1 MRIVVVGDV
10 MLDVDL
16 SGDATR
22 LSPDAPVPV
31 VDVSGVKRRAG
42 GAGLVARMLAQDGW
56 PVTLVTV
63 LGDDDAGRQLEQ
75 HLAGVR
81 LVSGPSGYASPV
93 KTRVRAGSHPVV
105 RFDQGC
111 GKAPIPDATP
121 AMLRAVEKAGVI
133 IVADYGRGLAANPQL
148 RDLLARLAGTIPII
162 WDPHPAGADPVPGVA
177 VVTPNLA
184 EASKAAQALA
194 GERGGGQA
202 AASAGAGRDVHGVAG
217 DPPAQEPQDEA
228 VQAGRILLEHWQS
241 RAVLVTKG
249 EQGAV
254 LLREGRTS
262 PDAVPAPRVE
272 AGDPCGA
279 GDRLAASLAVHLLA
293 GRELG
298 EAARLAVHD
307 AADFLANGGV
317 SAFPDS
323 EADPETGPGTG
334 REAEAASGAGAG
346 AGAGAATAG
355 PLRPPTPVGGKRR
368 ISEPL
373 LLARVVRDNGGKVV
387 ATGGC
392 FDLLH
397 AGHVRSLAAARELGD
412 CLIVC
417 LNSDDSVRR
426 LKGPERPIIGQ
437 QDRAELLLAMEC
449 VDAVM
454 IFDEDTP
461 EAALERLRPDIWV
474 KGGDYKGAR
483 LPEADLVEKWGGRCL
498 TVPYHPARSTTGLA
512 DALAKVS

>member
-10 MLDVDL
+10 MLDVDM
-16 SGDATR
+16 SGEATR
-22 LSPDAPVPV
+22 LSPEAPVPV

-42 GAGLVARMLAQDGW
+42 GAGLVARMLAEDGW

-63 LGDDDAGRQLEQ
+63 LGDDDAGRQLES

-81 LVSGPSGYASPV
+81 LVHGPSGHASPV

-111 GKAPIPDATP
+111 GKAPVPDASP
-121 AMLRAVEKAGVI
+121 AMLRAVEEAGVI

-148 RDLLARLAGTIPII
+148 RDLLTRLAVHVPII
-162 WDPHPAGADPVPGVA
+162 WDPHPAGPAPVPGVA

-184 EASKAAQALA
+184 EASKAAQAYSDQL
-194 GERGGGQA
+194 
-202 AASAGAGRDVHGVAG
+202 SANS
-217 DPPAQEPQDEA
+217 QEQA
-228 VQAGRILLEHWQS
+228 VQVGRILLEQWQS
-241 RAVLVTKG
+241 QAVLVTKG

-254 LLREGRTS
+254 LLRKGS
-262 PDAVPAPRVE
+262 NPPHPVPAPRVE

-279 GDRLAASLAVHLLA
+279 GDRLVASLAVHLLA
-293 GRELG
+293 GRDLG
-298 EAARLAVHD
+298 EAAGLAVHD

-317 SAFPDS
+317 SALPDS
-323 EADPETGPGTG
+323 AAANTGAQT
-334 REAEAASGAGAG
+334 RRNQSGGQ
-346 AGAGAATAG
+346 
-355 PLRPPTPVGGKRR
+355 RR
-368 ISEPL
+368 ASEPL
-373 LLARVVRDNGGKVV
+373 LLARAVRDNGGTVV

-397 AGHVRSLAAARELGD
+397 AGHVRSLAAAREMGD

-426 LKGPERPIIGQ
+426 LKGAERPIIGQ

>member
-1 MRIVVVGDV
+1 V
-10 MLDVDL
+10 
-16 SGDATR
+16 
-22 LSPDAPVPV
+22 
-31 VDVSGVKRRAG
+31 
-42 GAGLVARMLAQDGW
+42 
-56 PVTLVTV
+56 
-63 LGDDDAGRQLEQ
+63 
-75 HLAGVR
+75 
-81 LVSGPSGYASPV
+81 
-93 KTRVRAGSHPVV
+93 
-105 RFDQGC
+105 
-111 GKAPIPDATP
+111 
-121 AMLRAVEKAGVI
+121 
-133 IVADYGRGLAANPQL
+133 AANPQH
-148 RDLLARLAGTIPII
+148 RDLLTRLAGSVPII
-162 WDPHPAGADPVPGVA
+162 WDPHPAGPAPVPGVA

-184 EASKAAQALA
+184 EASKAAASYANPQHKSLQD
-194 GERGGGQA
+194 QA
-202 AASAGAGRDVHGVAG
+202 AQV
-217 DPPAQEPQDEA
+217 
-228 VQAGRILLEHWQS
+228 GRILLEQWQS

-254 LLREGRTS
+254 LLREGIDS
-262 PDAVPAPRVE
+262 PHAVPAPRVE

-293 GRELG
+293 GRNLE
-298 EAARLAVHD
+298 EAATLAVHD
-307 AADFLANGGV
+307 AADFLASGGV
-317 SAFPDS
+317 SALPDP
-323 EADPETGPGTG
+323 AP
-334 REAEAASGAGAG
+334 AASAAAAPKLRNQAGG
-346 AGAGAATAG
+346 
-355 PLRPPTPVGGKRR
+355 LRRTR
-368 ISEPL
+368 EPL
-373 LLARVVRDNGGKVV
+373 LLARAVRDSGGKVV

-461 EAALERLRPDIWV
+461 EAALERLRPDFWV

>member
-16 SGDATR
+16 SGEATR

-42 GAGLVARMLAQDGW
+42 GAGLVARMLAEDGW

-63 LGDDDAGRQLEQ
+63 LGDDDAGRQLEA

-81 LVSGPSGYASPV
+81 LVSGPSGHPSPV

-111 GKAPIPDATP
+111 GKAPVPEASP
-121 AMLRAVEKAGVI
+121 AMLRAVEQAGVI
-133 IVADYGRGLAANPQL
+133 IVADYGRGLAENPQL
-148 RDLLARLAGTIPII
+148 RDLLARLAGSVPII
-162 WDPHPAGADPVPGVA
+162 WDPHPSGPQPVPGVA

-184 EASKAAQALA
+184 EASKAA
-194 GERGGGQA
+194 
-202 AASAGAGRDVHGVAG
+202 GAYANLRDPATQ
-217 DPPAQEPQDEA
+217 DPRTQDPA
-228 VQAGRILLEHWQS
+228 VQAGRILMEQWQS

-254 LLREGRTS
+254 LLQQGS
-262 PDAVPAPRVE
+262 GSAQAVPAPRVE

-307 AADFLANGGV
+307 AADFLASGGV
-317 SAFPDS
+317 SALPDPAGS
-323 EADPETGPGTG
+323 TAAAPKPPNQAAG
-334 REAEAASGAGAG
+334 RFR
-346 AGAGAATAG
+346 T
-355 PLRPPTPVGGKRR
+355 
-368 ISEPL
+368 SEPL
-373 LLARVVRDNGGKVV
+373 LLARAVRDNGGTVV

-426 LKGPERPIIGQ
+426 LKGPERPIISQ

-454 IFDEDTP
+454 VFDEDTP
-461 EAALERLRPDIWV
+461 EAALERLRPDIWI

>member
-16 SGDATR
+16 SGEATR

-42 GAGLVARMLAQDGW
+42 GAGLVARMLAEDNW

-63 LGDDDAGRQLEQ
+63 LGDDDAGRQLEA

-81 LVSGPSGYASPV
+81 LVSGPSGFPSPV

-111 GKAPIPDATP
+111 EKTPIPEVSP

-148 RDLLARLAGTIPII
+148 RELLARLADQVPIV
-162 WDPHPAGADPVPGVA
+162 WDPHPAGPDPVPGVA

-184 EASKAAQALA
+184 EAQRAVQSHGRKET
-194 GERGGGQA
+194 GPTSDPA
-202 AASAGAGRDVHGVAG
+202 AAAGGT
-217 DPPAQEPQDEA
+217 
-228 VQAGRILLEHWQS
+228 LLAEWGS

-249 EQGAV
+249 EEGAV
-254 LLREGRTS
+254 LCRPGRS
-262 PDAVPAPRVE
+262 PEPVPAPRVE

-279 GDRLAASLAVHLLA
+279 GDRLSASLAVHLLA
-293 GRELG
+293 GRELD
-298 EAARLAVHD
+298 EAAVLAVHD

-317 SAFPDS
+317 SALPD
-323 EADPETGPGTG
+323 AG
-334 REAEAASGAGAG
+334 EAA
-346 AGAGAATAG
+346 
-355 PLRPPTPVGGKRR
+355 PVQRR
-368 ISEPL
+368 ISDPL
-373 LLARVVRDNGGKVV
+373 LLARAVRERGGKVV

-437 QDRAELLLAMEC
+437 HDRAELLLAMEC

-454 IFDEDTP
+454 VFDEDTP
-461 EAALERLRPDIWV
+461 EAALERLRPDLWV
-474 KGGDYKGAR
+474 KGGDYKGAS
-483 LPEADLVEKWGGRCL
+483 LPEAALVESWGGRCV

>member
-16 SGDATR
+16 SGEATR

-31 VDVSGVKRRAG
+31 VDVSGVRRRAG
-42 GAGLVARMLAQDGW
+42 GAGLVARMLAEDGW

-63 LGDDDAGRQLEQ
+63 LGDDDAGRQLQE

-81 LVSGPSGYASPV
+81 LVSGPSGYPSPV

-111 GKAPIPDATP
+111 EKTPVPDVSP

-133 IVADYGRGLAANPQL
+133 IVADYGRGVAANPQL
-148 RDLLARLAGTIPII
+148 RELLARLADQVPII
-162 WDPHPAGADPVPGVA
+162 WDPHPAGPDPVPGVA

-184 EASKAAQALA
+184 EAIKAAQSRMPDDAQP
-194 GERGGGQA
+194 GKSGA
-202 AASAGAGRDVHGVAG
+202 ANAAKQEPQAG
-217 DPPAQEPQDEA
+217 DPQDDAQPDGSPQD
-228 VQAGRILLEHWQS
+228 QAAEVGRILLDQWHS

-254 LLREGRTS
+254 LLRGNHPS
-262 PDAVPAPRVE
+262 PHPVPAPRVE

-279 GDRLAASLAVHLLA
+279 GDRLAAGLAVHLLA
-293 GRELG
+293 GRTLE
-298 EAARLAVHD
+298 EAAELAVHD
-307 AADFLANGGV
+307 AADFLAAGGV
-317 SAFPDS
+317 SALPDRTTKP
-323 EADPETGPGTG
+323 AGRKPESS
-334 REAEAASGAGAG
+334 AAA
-346 AGAGAATAG
+346 
-355 PLRPPTPVGGKRR
+355 RR
-368 ISEPL
+368 RSTEPL
-373 LLARVVRDNGGKVV
+373 LLARSIRQNGGTVV

-397 AGHVRSLAAARELGD
+397 AGHVRSLTAARELGD

-437 QDRAELLLAMEC
+437 HDRAELLLAMEC
-449 VDAVM
+449 VDAVLV
-454 IFDEDTP
+454 FEEDTP

-483 LPEADLVEKWGGRCL
+483 LPEADLVESWGGRCL
-498 TVPYHPARSTTGLA
+498 TVPFHPARSTTGLA

>member
-10 MLDVDL
+10 LLDVDL
-16 SGDATR
+16 SGEATR

-63 LGDDDAGRQLEQ
+63 LADDDAGHQLEA
-75 HLAGVR
+75 HLAGVK
-81 LVSGPSGYASPV
+81 LVAGPTSYPSPV
-93 KTRVRAGSHPVV
+93 KTRVRAGAHPVV

-111 GKAPIPDATP
+111 GKTPVPEVTP

-133 IVADYGRGLAANPQL
+133 IVADYGRGLAANPAL
-148 RDLLARLAGTIPII
+148 RELLVRLADNVPIV
-162 WDPHPAGADPVPGVA
+162 WDPHPAGADPIPGAA

-184 EASKAAQALA
+184 EARKAVLP
-194 GERGGGQA
+194 GA
-202 AASAGAGRDVHGVAG
+202 AKEQPARRVAAEAV
-217 DPPAQEPQDEA
+217 PADEA
-228 VQAGRILLEHWQS
+228 GQVGRVLLDQWHS
-241 RAVLVTKG
+241 RAVLVTTG
-249 EQGAV
+249 EKGAV
-254 LLREGRTS
+254 LLSQRDRR
-262 PDAVPAPRVE
+262 PRPVPAPRVE

-279 GDRLAASLAVHLLA
+279 GDRLVASLAVHLLA
-293 GRELG
+293 GRDLED
-298 EAARLAVHD
+298 AAVLAVHE
-307 AADFLANGGV
+307 AGQFLAAGGV
-317 SAFPDS
+317 SALPDPVTS
-323 EADPETGPGTG
+323 A
-334 REAEAASGAGAG
+334 
-346 AGAGAATAG
+346 
-355 PLRPPTPVGGKRR
+355 RPKPRTL
-368 ISEPL
+368 EPL
-373 LLARVVRDNGGKVV
+373 LLARNVRENGGVVV

-397 AGHVRSLAAARELGD
+397 AGHVRSLAAAREMGD

-417 LNSDDSVRR
+417 LNSDESVRR
-426 LKGPERPIIGQ
+426 LKGPERPIINQ
-437 QDRAELLLAMEC
+437 QDRAELLLALEC
-449 VDAVM
+449 VDAVLV
-454 IFDEDTP
+454 FEEDTP

-483 LPEADLVEKWGGRCL
+483 LPEADLMESWGGRCL

>member
-16 SGDATR
+16 SGEATR

-31 VDVSGVKRRAG
+31 VDVSDVRRRAG
-42 GAGLVARMLAQDGW
+42 GAGLVARMLAEDGW

-63 LGDDDAGRQLEQ
+63 LGDDDAGRQLQE

-81 LVSGPSGYASPV
+81 LVAGPSGYPSPV

-111 GKAPIPDATP
+111 EKTPVPEVSP
-121 AMLRAVEKAGVI
+121 AMLRAVEEAGVI
-133 IVADYGRGLAANPQL
+133 IVADYGRGVAANPRL
-148 RDLLARLAGTIPII
+148 RDLLARLADEVPII
-162 WDPHPAGADPVPGVA
+162 WDPHPAGPDPVPGVA
-177 VVTPNLA
+177 VVTPNLS
-184 EASKAAQALA
+184 EAVRAAQSRAPKDA
-194 GERGGGQA
+194 RTVTNKPEAHRPDAHKDQA
-202 AASAGAGRDVHGVAG
+202 HKDQA
-217 DPPAQEPQDEA
+217 PQDQA
-228 VQAGRILLEHWQS
+228 VEAGRILLDHWRS
-241 RAVLVTKG
+241 KAVLVTKG

-254 LLREGRTS
+254 LLRDNNAT
-262 PDAVPAPRVE
+262 PHPVPAPRVE

-279 GDRLAASLAVHLLA
+279 GDRLAVGLAVHLLA
-293 GRELG
+293 GRSLE
-298 EAARLAVHD
+298 EAAELAVHE
-307 AADFLANGGV
+307 AANFLAAGGV
-317 SAFPDS
+317 SALPDRTT
-323 EADPETGPGTG
+323 EPAG
-334 REAEAASGAGAG
+334 RNNESPAAAG
-346 AGAGAATAG
+346 
-355 PLRPPTPVGGKRR
+355 RR
-368 ISEPL
+368 STEPL
-373 LLARVVRDNGGKVV
+373 LLARSVRQGGGTVV

-437 QDRAELLLAMEC
+437 HDRAELLLAMEC
-449 VDAVM
+449 VDAVLV
-454 IFDEDTP
+454 FDEDTP

-483 LPEADLVEKWGGRCL
+483 LPETELVESWGGRCL

>member
-16 SGDATR
+16 SGEATR

-31 VDVSGVKRRAG
+31 VDISGVRRRAG

-63 LGDDDAGRQLEQ
+63 IGDDDAGSQLRT

-81 LVSGPSGYASPV
+81 LVAGTSGYPSPV

-111 GKAPIPDATP
+111 EKTPVPDVSP
-121 AMLRAVEKAGVI
+121 AMLRAVEQAGVV
-133 IVADYGRGLAANPQL
+133 IVADYGRGLAANPKL
-148 RDLLARLAGTIPII
+148 RDLLARLAGQVPVI
-162 WDPHPAGADPVPGVA
+162 WDPHPSGPEPVPGVA
-177 VVTPNLA
+177 VVTPNIS
-184 EASKAAQALA
+184 EATK
-194 GERGGGQA
+194 
-202 AASAGAGRDVHGVAG
+202 
-217 DPPAQEPQDEA
+217 A
-228 VQAGRILLEHWQS
+228 VQAAGNVSAADPAAIAGVLLERWRSQAVMVTRGEEGAILLQQDD
-241 RAVLVTKG
+241 ATAK
-249 EQGAV
+249 
-254 LLREGRTS
+254 
-262 PDAVPAPRVE
+262 AVPAPRVE

-293 GRELG
+293 GRDLP
-298 EAARLAVHD
+298 EAAALAVHD
-307 AADFLANGGV
+307 AADFLAAGGV
-317 SAFPDS
+317 AALPDTS
-323 EADPETGPGTG
+323 VEDSPERQRP
-334 REAEAASGAGAG
+334 EPAS
-346 AGAGAATAG
+346 
-355 PLRPPTPVGGKRR
+355 RR
-368 ISEPL
+368 RTTEPL
-373 LLARVVRDNGGKVV
+373 LLARSIRESGGKVV

-392 FDLLH
+392 FDLIH
-397 AGHVRSLAAARELGD
+397 AGHIRSLTAARELGD

-437 QDRAELLLAMEC
+437 HDRAELLLAMEC

-454 IFDEDTP
+454 VFDEDTP
-461 EAALERLRPDIWV
+461 EAALARLRPDIWV

-483 LPEADLVEKWGGRCL
+483 LPEAELVESWGGRCL
-498 TVPYHPARSTTGLA
+498 TVPFHPARSTTGLA
-512 DALAKVS
+512 AALAKVS

>member
-16 SGDATR
+16 SGEATR

-31 VDVSGVKRRAG
+31 VDVSGVRRRAG

-63 LGDDDAGRQLEQ
+63 LGDDDAGSQLRAQ
-75 HLAGVR
+75 LAGVR
-81 LVSGPSGYASPV
+81 LVAGNSGYPSPV

-111 GKAPIPDATP
+111 EKTPVPDVSP
-121 AMLRAVEKAGVI
+121 AMLRAVEKAGVV

-148 RDLLARLAGTIPII
+148 RDLLARLAGDVPVI
-162 WDPHPAGADPVPGVA
+162 WDPHPSGPEPVPGVA
-177 VVTPNLA
+177 VVTPNIS
-184 EASKAAQALA
+184 EATK
-194 GERGGGQA
+194 
-202 AASAGAGRDVHGVAG
+202 
-217 DPPAQEPQDEA
+217 A
-228 VQAGRILLEHWQS
+228 VQAAGGSLPTSGDPAAAVAKVLLERWRSQ
-241 RAVLVTKG
+241 AVLVTKG
-249 EQGAV
+249 EEGAV
-254 LLREGRTS
+254 LLQQDEAS
-262 PDAVPAPRVE
+262 PRAVPAPRVE

-293 GRELG
+293 GRDLP
-298 EAARLAVHD
+298 EAAALAVHD
-307 AADFLANGGV
+307 AADFLAAGGV
-317 SAFPDS
+317 SALPDVA
-323 EADPETGPGTG
+323 EADAGGTG
-334 REAEAASGAGAG
+334 
-346 AGAGAATAG
+346 TA
-355 PLRPPTPVGGKRR
+355 PDAPRPAPVPVRR
-368 ISEPL
+368 TTEPL
-373 LLARVVRDNGGKVV
+373 LLARSVRESGGKVV

-392 FDLLH
+392 FDLIH
-397 AGHVRSLAAARELGD
+397 AGHIRSLTAARELGD

-437 QDRAELLLAMEC
+437 HDRAELLLAMEC

-454 IFDEDTP
+454 VFDEDTP
-461 EAALERLRPDIWV
+461 EAVLDRLRPDIWV

-483 LPEADLVEKWGGRCL
+483 LPESDLVESWGGRCL
-498 TVPYHPARSTTGLA
+498 TVPFHPARSTTGLA

>member
-16 SGDATR
+16 SGEATR

-42 GAGLVARMLAQDGW
+42 GAGLVARMLAQDNW

-63 LGDDDAGRQLEQ
+63 LGDDDAGRQLQ
-75 HLAGVR
+75 GQLAGVR

-111 GKAPIPDATP
+111 GKTPVPEVSP

-148 RDLLARLAGTIPII
+148 RELLARMADEVPIV
-162 WDPHPAGADPVPGVA
+162 WDPHPAGPDPVPGVA

-184 EASKAAQALA
+184 EAQKAMQS
-194 GERGGGQA
+194 RGRKEARQET
-202 AASAGAGRDVHGVAG
+202 
-217 DPPAQEPQDEA
+217 PQEPAAVRLSAAPDPGSDPAAEA
-228 VQAGRILLEHWQS
+228 GTVLLEEWGSQ
-241 RAVLVTKG
+241 AVLVTKG
-249 EQGAV
+249 EHGAV
-254 LLREGRTS
+254 LCRPGRS
-262 PDAVPAPRVE
+262 PEPVPAPRVE

-293 GRELG
+293 GRGLD
-298 EAARLAVHD
+298 EAAVLAVHD

-317 SAFPDS
+317 SALPD
-323 EADPETGPGTG
+323 
-334 REAEAASGAGAG
+334 AGE
-346 AGAGAATAG
+346 
-355 PLRPPTPVGGKRR
+355 PLEVRPR
-368 ISEPL
+368 ISDPL
-373 LLARVVRDNGGKVV
+373 LLARAVRESGGKVV

-437 QDRAELLLAMEC
+437 HDRAELLLAMEC

-454 IFDEDTP
+454 VFNEDTP

-474 KGGDYKGAR
+474 KGGDYKGAS
-483 LPEADLVEKWGGRCL
+483 LPEAPLVESWGGRCL

>member
-16 SGDATR
+16 SGEATR

-31 VDVSGVKRRAG
+31 VDVSRVKRRAG
-42 GAGLVARMLAQDGW
+42 GAGLVARMLAEDGW

-63 LGDDDAGRQLEQ
+63 MGDDDAGRQLEA

-81 LVSGPSGYASPV
+81 LVSGPSGHPSPV

-105 RFDQGC
+105 RFDEGC
-111 GKAPIPDATP
+111 GKAPVPDASP
-121 AMLRAVEKAGVI
+121 AMLRAVEQAGVI

-148 RDLLARLAGTIPII
+148 RDLLAGLAGRVPII
-162 WDPHPAGADPVPGVA
+162 WDPHPSGPDPVPGVA
-177 VVTPNLA
+177 VVTPNAA
-184 EASKAAQALA
+184 EAGKAAQAYA
-194 GERGGGQA
+194 GFQD
-202 AASAGAGRDVHGVAG
+202 AG
-217 DPPAQEPQDEA
+217 PQDPAVQDAGSQDPAVQDPA
-228 VQAGRILLEHWQS
+228 VQAGRILLEQWQS

-254 LLREGRTS
+254 LLRKGSGS
-262 PDAVPAPRVE
+262 PQTVPAPRVE

-293 GRELG
+293 GRDLS
-298 EAARLAVHD
+298 EAAGLAVHD
-307 AADFLANGGV
+307 AADFLASGGV
-317 SAFPDS
+317 SALPDHAS
-323 EADPETGPGTG
+323 STS
-334 REAEAASGAGAG
+334 AAQDARSQ
-346 AGAGAATAG
+346 AAPHTQ
-355 PLRPPTPVGGKRR
+355 GGSRR
-368 ISEPL
+368 RTREPL
-373 LLARVVRDNGGKVV
+373 LLARTVREAGGTVV

-417 LNSDDSVRR
+417 LNSDESVRR
-426 LKGPERPIIGQ
+426 LKGPDRPIIGQ

-454 IFDEDTP
+454 IFDDDTP
-461 EAALERLRPDIWV
+461 VAALDRLRPDIWV

-483 LPEADLVEKWGGRCL
+483 LPEAELVEQWGGRCL

-512 DALAKVS
+512 DALAKVG

>member
-16 SGDATR
+16 SGEATR

-42 GAGLVARMLAQDGW
+42 GAGLVARMLAGDGW

-63 LGDDDAGRQLEQ
+63 LGDDDAGRQLEA

-81 LVSGPSGYASPV
+81 LVSGPSGHPSPV
-93 KTRVRAGSHPVV
+93 KTRVRAGSHAVV

-111 GKAPIPDATP
+111 EKSPVPAVSP
-121 AMLRAVEKAGVI
+121 AMLRAVEMAGVI

-148 RDLLARLAGTIPII
+148 RDLLARLAGRVPII

-184 EASKAAQALA
+184 EAAKAAQSRLA
-194 GERGGGQA
+194 ARATESPEGEEQ
-202 AASAGAGRDVHGVAG
+202 
-217 DPPAQEPQDEA
+217 DPA
-228 VQAGRILLEHWQS
+228 VSAGRILLEQWRS

-249 EQGAV
+249 EHGAV
-254 LLREGRTS
+254 LLRAGSDS
-262 PDAVPAPRVE
+262 PHHVPAPRVE

-293 GRELG
+293 GRNLE
-298 EAARLAVHD
+298 EAAALAVHD
-307 AADFLANGGV
+307 AADFLASGGV
-317 SAFPDS
+317 SALPDTVA
-323 EADPETGPGTG
+323 ADPGAPAAVASGPGV
-334 REAEAASGAGAG
+334 RKPRSQGA
-346 AGAGAATAG
+346 
-355 PLRPPTPVGGKRR
+355 GKRR
-368 ISEPL
+368 GSEPL
-373 LLARVVRDNGGKVV
+373 LLARAVRDNGGTVV

>member
-16 SGDATR
+16 SGEATR

-42 GAGLVARMLAQDGW
+42 GAGLVARMLAEDGW

-63 LGDDDAGRQLEQ
+63 LGDDDAGRQLEA

-81 LVSGPSGYASPV
+81 LVSGPSGHPSPV

-111 GKAPIPDATP
+111 GKAPVPEASP
-121 AMLRAVEKAGVI
+121 AMLRAVEQAGVI
-133 IVADYGRGLAANPQL
+133 IVADYGRGLAENPQL
-148 RDLLARLAGTIPII
+148 RDLLARLAGSVPII
-162 WDPHPAGADPVPGVA
+162 WDPHPSGPQPVPGVA

-184 EASKAAQALA
+184 EASKAAGAYANLQDTAT
-194 GERGGGQA
+194 QDPA
-202 AASAGAGRDVHGVAG
+202 AR
-217 DPPAQEPQDEA
+217 
-228 VQAGRILLEHWQS
+228 AGRILMEHWQS

-254 LLREGRTS
+254 LLQQGS
-262 PDAVPAPRVE
+262 DSAQAVPAPRVE

-307 AADFLANGGV
+307 AADFLASGGV
-317 SAFPDS
+317 SALPD
-323 EADPETGPGTG
+323 P
-334 REAEAASGAGAG
+334 
-346 AGAGAATAG
+346 AG
-355 PLRPPTPVGGKRR
+355 PTAAAPKPPNQAAGRLRT
-368 ISEPL
+368 SEPL
-373 LLARVVRDNGGKVV
+373 LLARAVRDNGGTVV

-426 LKGPERPIIGQ
+426 LKGPERPIISQ

-454 IFDEDTP
+454 VFDEDTP